1 MLGGQRDRWSQNLDL
16 GTNTWLKAP
25 AVPSGHN
32 ITTNIAVNYKDQ
44 AVFTFIIDAQLTIK
58 SAVMD
63 LSKVGEQ
70 DNTEDMDW
78 ALLEKN
84 DSHKI
89 DRLHLKCGVALSD
102 GRIAVLARGKPADCK
117 QQITGLILYFRPTEP
132 KDTEDGKWKIA
143 LESSST
149 QRHFPSLFPR
159 QLDHLQVIGD
169 KLIMTQDTP
178 DEEKFECYS
187 IDMKQK
193 RSCGKH

>member
-1 MLGGQRDRWSQNLDL
+1 MENEAMLGVGHKLEFDNKFQFKEKTDLPSLEAQTMRPTAVQWKHAKKGKQILMLGGQRDRWSQNLDL
-16 GTNTWLKAP
+16 NTNTWVKAP

-63 LSKVGEQ
+63 LTKVGDQ
-70 DNTEDMDW
+70 DCTDDMDW

-117 QQITGLILYFRPTEP
+117 Q
-132 KDTEDGKWKIA
+132 
-143 LESSST
+143 
-149 QRHFPSLFPR
+149 
-159 QLDHLQVIGD
+159 
-169 KLIMTQDTP
+169 
-178 DEEKFECYS
+178 
-187 IDMKQK
+187 
-193 RSCGKH
+193 